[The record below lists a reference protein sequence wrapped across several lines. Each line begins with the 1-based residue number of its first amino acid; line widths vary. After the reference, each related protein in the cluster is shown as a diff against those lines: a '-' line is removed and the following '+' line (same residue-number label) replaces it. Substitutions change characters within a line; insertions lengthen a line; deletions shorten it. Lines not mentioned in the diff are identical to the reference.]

1 MIATTL
7 KDGENKAN
15 YVMIMQV
22 TRNKNVRIET
32 EIAFSEVSSSHK
44 LQMPKSYYRP
54 LNNSYE
60 IYRLNSYTSYQ

>member
-44 LQMPKSYYRP
+44 L
-54 LNNSYE
+54 
-60 IYRLNSYTSYQ
+60 